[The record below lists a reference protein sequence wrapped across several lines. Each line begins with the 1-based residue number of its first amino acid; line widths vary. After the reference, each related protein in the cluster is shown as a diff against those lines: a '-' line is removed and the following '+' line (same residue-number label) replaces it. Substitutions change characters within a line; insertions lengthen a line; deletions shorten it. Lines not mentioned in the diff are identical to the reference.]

1 MIPKDSSF
9 FCFYTLPY
17 PEMND
22 YYLVRINLNPCV
34 EEECDIVAALLAD
47 VGFESFVPDEK
58 GVSAY
63 IRKEL
68 FDKPAT
74 SSALAAYPFNGE
86 LQMEEAELIQG
97 QDWNSEWE
105 KHYFQP
111 IVVGDR
117 CVVHSSFHK
126 EYPKAEYEIVV
137 DPRMA
142 FGTGHHETTSLMLE
156 RLLSYPLEGRKLLDM
171 GTGTGI
177 LAILATMRGAV
188 HVVGVEIDEPA
199 YLNAVDNAGINGVD
213 LDLRLGGVETV
224 TECAYFDYVL
234 ANINRNIIIADI
246 DKYARSLRQGGIM
259 TLSGFY
265 VEDIPFVEEAGKKCG
280 LAPVAFF
287 EKRRWACLCLE
298 KGGQV

>member
-177 LAILATMRGAV
+177 LAILAAMRGAV

>member
-1 MIPKDSSF
+1 
-9 FCFYTLPY
+9 
-17 PEMND
+17 MND

-177 LAILATMRGAV
+177 LAILAAMRGAV

>member
-1 MIPKDSSF
+1 
-9 FCFYTLPY
+9 
-17 PEMND
+17 MND

-156 RLLSYPLEGRKLLDM
+156 RLLSYPLEECKLLDM

-224 TECAYFDYVL
+224 TESAYFDYVL

>member
-1 MIPKDSSF
+1 
-9 FCFYTLPY
+9 
-17 PEMND
+17 MND

-156 RLLSYPLEGRKLLDM
+156 HLLSYPLEGRKLLDM

-177 LAILATMRGAV
+177 LAILAAMRGAV

-224 TECAYFDYVL
+224 TECGYFDYVL

>member
-1 MIPKDSSF
+1 
-9 FCFYTLPY
+9 
-17 PEMND
+17 MND

-156 RLLSYPLEGRKLLDM
+156 CLLSYPLEGRKLLDM

-177 LAILATMRGAV
+177 LAILAAMRGAV

>member
-1 MIPKDSSF
+1 
-9 FCFYTLPY
+9 
-17 PEMND
+17 MND

-156 RLLSYPLEGRKLLDM
+156 RLLSYPLEECKLLDM

-177 LAILATMRGAV
+177 LAILAAMRGAV

>member
-1 MIPKDSSF
+1 
-9 FCFYTLPY
+9 
-17 PEMND
+17 MND

-156 RLLSYPLEGRKLLDM
+156 RLLSYPLEECKLLDM

-177 LAILATMRGAV
+177 LAILAAMRGAV

-265 VEDIPFVEEAGKKCG
+265 DEDIPFVEEAGKKCG
-280 LAPVAFF
+280 LTPVAFF

>member
-1 MIPKDSSF
+1 
-9 FCFYTLPY
+9 
-17 PEMND
+17 MND

-58 GVSAY
+58 GVLAY

-177 LAILATMRGAV
+177 LAILAAMRGAV

-199 YLNAVDNAGINGVD
+199 YLNAVDNAGINDVD

-280 LAPVAFF
+280 LAPIAFF